1 LTWLRGAEILDGVNQ
16 TVCASCGTA
25 GEFAP
30 PPAGQPA
37 KCPNCS
43 GSVARSGTQFG
54 KYTLSAEIGR
64 GSMGVVHDA
73 QDTTLHRR
81 VALKIMHEGRGGE
94 PKEAVNE
101 WQRFIQEARLTANV
115 AKHANIVTVYEAAVQ
130 DSRRYIAME
139 YVAGEPM
146 NRWRPGRSTR
156 EQVRLLRDV
165 ALAVH
170 HAHEHGIIHRDLKPG
185 NVLVGKGG
193 VPVVTDFGLATYERR
208 GVGMSLTPTGYIV
221 GSPAYMSP
229 EQARGSKDVD
239 RATDI
244 YSLGIMLY
252 ESIAGKPPFGGKNPV
267 ETLSKV
273 VEGTKVPPSQAAPLP
288 GNDPELDAICMK
300 AIALEAR
307 DRYKSAAELAKA
319 LTRWLDQGKPAERSR
334 YPVAQ
339 ISTLVA
345 LSIVLAAVLFWNKR
359 NADRREEDSQA
370 RLADMT
376 KRLEAVSVVQ
386 AAPPAIAPLETFK
399 QRVVSPH
406 NGSTPAKM
414 SFWAAGLFE
423 GIIKVS
429 DAGSYDVT
437 ITASCTEAKGEM
449 AKFRLTLDDE
459 LLGDVLLTTTR
470 QEEYH
475 VPATVTKGEHKL
487 GIEFTNDFY
496 DKDTKQDRNLYVHQI
511 ALRRTR

>member
-1 LTWLRGAEILDGVNQ
+1 LTCLRGKGILDGVNQ

-25 GEFAP
+25 GEFAA

-43 GSVARSGTQFG
+43 GTVAPSGTSFG
-54 KYTLSAEIGR
+54 KYTLIAEIGR

-73 QDTTLHRR
+73 QDNTLHRR
-81 VALKIMHEGRGGE
+81 VALKIMHAGRGGE
-94 PKEAVNE
+94 PKEAVTE
-101 WQRFIQEARLTANV
+101 WQRFMQEARLTANV
-115 AKHANIVTVYEAAVQ
+115 AKHANIVTVYEAAVH
-130 DSRRYIAME
+130 DSHRYIAME

-146 NRWRPGRSTR
+146 NRWRPGRSLR

-185 NVLVGKGG
+185 NVLVAKGG
-193 VPVVTDFGLATYERR
+193 VPVVTDFGLATYERK
-208 GVGMSLTPTGYIV
+208 GSHVSLTPTGYAV

-252 ESIAGKPPFGGKNPV
+252 ESIAGKPPFEGKNPV

-273 VEGTKVPPSQAAPLP
+273 VEGTKIPPSKAAPLP

-307 DRYKSAAELAKA
+307 DRYANAAEFARA
-319 LTRWLDQGKPAERSR
+319 LTRWLDQGKPSDRSR
-334 YPVAQ
+334 YPFAQ
-339 ISTLVA
+339 IATLAILCV
-345 LSIVLAAVLFWNKR
+345 ILAGVLFWNKR
-359 NADRREEDSQA
+359 NSDRRVVESEARFED
-370 RLADMT
+370 MK
-376 KRLEAVSVVQ
+376 KRLEAIDVVQ
-386 AAPPAIAPLETFK
+386 AAPPMIAPLEAFR
-399 QRVVSPH
+399 QRIPAPF
-406 NGSTPAKM
+406 NESTPAKM
-414 SFWAAGLFE
+414 SFWSAALFE
-423 GIIKVS
+423 GLIRVA

-449 AKFRLTLDDE
+449 AKFRLTLDDG
-459 LLGDVLLTTTR
+459 LLGDVLLTETR
-470 QEEYH
+470 QQEYR
-475 VPATVTKGEHKL
+475 VPATIAKGEHKL
-487 GIEFTNDFY
+487 GIEFINDFY
-496 DKDTKQDRNLYVHQI
+496 DKDTNQDRNLFVHQI
-511 ALRRTR
+511 VLRRTK